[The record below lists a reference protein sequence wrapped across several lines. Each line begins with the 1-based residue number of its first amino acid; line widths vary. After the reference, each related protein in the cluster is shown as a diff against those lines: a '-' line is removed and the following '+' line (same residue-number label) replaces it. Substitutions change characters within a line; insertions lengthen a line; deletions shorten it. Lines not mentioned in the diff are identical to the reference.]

1 MLRHEPM
8 RVDPLLALLFAIVFS
23 LAVHSIVFLSMYG
36 LGSTTAV
43 AVAPRLVAFDVEEAP
58 GEEVPGEVAGAR
70 IGQQAEPVPG
80 GARSPQNVDAEHAGG
95 GGDATGSQDFILLVS
110 RPDTIT
116 LQDTVMNAVGTS
128 QFQRI
133 DTSRERA
140 TRDRRRATPNPADT
154 AFLASGHGV
163 HRERRPV
170 AASDAR
176 AGALV
181 APTASTEGSEAAER
195 AGARVSSDA
204 IGDRGVVA
212 TGEGDPRGDRNP
224 RAEGGPYS
232 SPGVGILRGTGERA
246 SQAANV
252 AHGRPVVD
260 EGPAA
265 TDAETVDP
273 AIRDRTNAEQ
283 LASRLVQSLV
293 DSSERTARERG
304 DGAGGVGGPGAPGSG
319 SARAE
324 GGRAA
329 AYGPGSGEYSALD
342 TSDSRYLRWYRS
354 VRRSV
359 YDHLTFPRER
369 MLAMDQGWSV
379 HRVRVHRSGAIAG
392 PVQLQHSSGFADLDE
407 AARRAIE
414 NAAPFP
420 PLPDGLSPG
429 ADVHTVRLTIEHS
442 NPMVR

>member
-1 MLRHEPM
+1 M
-8 RVDPLLALLFAIVFS
+8 RVDPWRAILFAAVFS
-23 LAVHSIVFLSMYG
+23 LGVHAVVLVSMGYLRQPLEIV
-36 LGSTTAV
+36 V
-43 AVAPRLVAFDVEEAP
+43 PPQIVAFDTDDAP
-58 GEEVPGEVAGAR
+58 IEEVPGEVAGAR
-70 IGQQAEPVPG
+70 VGEPTEPLPG

-133 DTSRERA
+133 DTSHERA

-154 AFLASGHGV
+154 AFLASGQGV

-176 AGALV
+176 PGALV
-181 APTASTEGSEAAER
+181 APVASVEGSEAAER
-195 AGARVSSDA
+195 AGARVASDA
-204 IGDRGVVA
+204 IGDRGAVA
-212 TGEGDPRGDRNP
+212 TGRGDPQGDPNP
-224 RAEGGPYS
+224 RAEGGPYA
-232 SPGVGILRGTGERA
+232 SPGVGILHGSGERA

-265 TDAETVDP
+265 TDAELVDP
-273 AIRDRTNAEQ
+273 AIRDRANAEQ

-293 DSSERTARERG
+293 DSSQRTARERG
-304 DGAGGVGGPGAPGSG
+304 QGAGGIGGPGAPGSG
-319 SARAE
+319 TASAE

-379 HRVRVHRSGAIAG
+379 HRVRVHRNGRIAG

-414 NAAPFP
+414 EAAPFP
-420 PLPDGLSPG
+420 PLPEGLSPN